1 MTPPLALGRPDGLI
15 YRVARVPDARAW
27 PEWAYAHE
35 DGTFGNRFDDPR
47 GEYRVLNASSQRE
60 GAFTETLARYRVD
73 LQIAAEYQLIHGDP
87 EDAAYPDAV
96 PAGVVRENGSTRG
109 LSARPHTTVGS
120 STSVTPTRWSTSGR
134 RWPIACC
141 TTAWTISTPA
151 RFGARPRAFTQ
162 EISRYVFEQ
171 GRDDSGQAVALVGAV
186 RCAET

>member
-73 LQIAAEYQLIHGDP
+73 LQIAADYQLIHGDP

-96 PAGVVRENGSTRG
+96 PAGVVPREWLDARLVGTATHDGWFVDLGHSDSLVHLRTALADRVLHYG
-109 LSARPHTTVGS
+109 LDDLDAGAI
-120 STSVTPTRWSTSGR
+120 R
-134 RWPIACC
+134 RA
-141 TTAWTISTPA
+141 PA
-151 RFGARPRAFTQ
+151 RLHAGDLSVRLRA
-162 EISRYVFEQ
+162 
-171 GRDDSGQAVALVGAV
+171 GP
-186 RCAET
+186 